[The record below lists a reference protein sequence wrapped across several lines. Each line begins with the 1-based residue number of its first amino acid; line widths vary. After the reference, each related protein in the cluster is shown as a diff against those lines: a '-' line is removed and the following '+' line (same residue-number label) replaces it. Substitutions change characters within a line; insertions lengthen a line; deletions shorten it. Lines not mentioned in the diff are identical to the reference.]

1 MTRFARHRDYYAGA
15 LMALIGAGAI
25 LEARNYGIGT
35 LTQMGSGFFPA
46 ALGAGLILMGA
57 IMAAAHSPAPGAHAA
72 VSPGAH
78 AAESLDWRGALAIA
92 AAVASFMLLARPA
105 GLAPA
110 TFISVFVGALG
121 TRTTTLRESALL
133 AAGVTLFGVLLFS
146 FGLKVQFPII
156 TGVLQ

>member
-1 MTRFARHRDYYAGA
+1 MSRFARHRDYYAGA

-25 LEARNYGIGT
+25 VEARSYGIGT
-35 LTQMGSGFFPA
+35 PTQMGSGFFPA

-57 IMAAAHSPAPGAHAA
+57 IMAAIHNPAPDTHAA
-72 VSPGAH
+72 ASP
-78 AAESLDWRGALAIA
+78 DWRGALAIA
-92 AAVASFMLLARPA
+92 SAVALFMLLARPA

-110 TFISVFVGALG
+110 TFAAVFVGALG
-121 TRTTTLRESALL
+121 TRTTTLGEAALL
-133 AAGVTLFGVLLFS
+133 AAGVTVFGVLLFS